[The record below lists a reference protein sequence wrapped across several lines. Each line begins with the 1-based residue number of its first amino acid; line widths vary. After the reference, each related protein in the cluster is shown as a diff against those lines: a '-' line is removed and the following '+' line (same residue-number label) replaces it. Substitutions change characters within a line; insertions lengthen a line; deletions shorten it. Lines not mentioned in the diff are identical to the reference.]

1 MLKSPIK
8 EGVRGVKENPAQIQ
22 KLPHEISVDEFLNLT
37 THRSHFN
44 IAEINRLNVLF
55 GDHKSRVFGEPSKVF
70 TYYDFSK
77 NYWELGKERIQFK
90 GYIVKRKLFDD
101 YLLHTEISY
110 TLRDIST
117 KRSVFFQFEDLEQ
130 FIELYVNLPKII
142 EINVGT
148 PTYESKILSFKDF
161 TTKK

>member
-8 EGVRGVKENPAQIQ
+8 EGVRRIIEDPAEIQ
-22 KLPHEISVDEFLNLT
+22 KLPHEISMAEFLNLT
-37 THRSHFN
+37 TQRSHFSV
-44 IAEINRLNVLF
+44 EDINRLNILF
-55 GDHKSRVFGEPSKVF
+55 GELKGRVFGEPSKVF
-70 TYYDFSK
+70 THYDFSK
-77 NYWELGKERIQFK
+77 TYWEFGRERIIFK

-110 TLRDIST
+110 TLGDIST

-142 EINVGT
+142 EIKVGT